1 MANNNQEVQRLLG
14 IIPFGK
20 ANAIHAE
27 DIAQMLGYQMDGNQ
41 VETRQLIRYAIQ
53 QGNIILSTTKDGYWR
68 SNTKQEVEEY
78 IDALLSRA
86 DDIRIRSNA
95 VKAAWNNTYPNNII
109 P

>member
-1 MANNNQEVQRLLG
+1 MANTNQEVQRLLK
-14 IIPFGK
+14 IIQFGK
-20 ANAIHAE
+20 ANAMHAE
-27 DIAQMLGYQMDGNQ
+27 DIAQMLGYQTDGNQ

-53 QGNIILSTTKDGYWR
+53 QGNIILSTPANGYWR

-86 DDIRIRSNA
+86 NDICTRSND
-95 VKAAWNNTYPNNII
+95 VKAAWNSTYPNNLI